1 MSYSHMFYGVDLT
14 RLKAVYGSKDE
25 RLIADVLKERAEEL
39 QNNDGFFEDELE
51 AGTIPNSE
59 AALREIVAGTIRKY
73 EGAEPLF
80 GYVLKILCEHI
91 GEFIGGGEV
100 AAIRD
105 HSYKSQLLA
114 SGVPIPIPY
123 TGQNFPE
130 IGFLASHEIPA
141 ELQRIDRAPPKA
153 KRSFKMT
160 LLSWLTRGLIGRQMS
175 DAEAVEDMQAYR
187 ATLQAALD
195 KGLSVVSFRH

>member
-1 MSYSHMFYGVDLT
+1 MFYALDLD

-25 RLIADVLKERAEEL
+25 RLIADVLKSQAEEL
-39 QNNDGFFEDELE
+39 QNNDGFFESECE
-51 AGTIPNSE
+51 SGVCPNSE
-59 AALREIVAGTIRKY
+59 TALREIVNGSIAHY
-73 EGAEPLF
+73 ERAEPMF
-80 GYVLKILCEHI
+80 GYVLKILCEHL

-105 HSYKSQLLA
+105 HPYKSQLLA

-123 TGQNFPE
+123 SGEDFPE
-130 IGFLASHEIPA
+130 IGFLAVHEIPA
-141 ELQRIDRAPPKA
+141 EIERIDRAPQKA
-153 KRSFKMT
+153 KRSFKLM
-160 LLSWLTRGLIGRQMS
+160 LLSWLTRGLIGRQMT
-175 DAEAVEDMQAYR
+175 DEEAVEDMQAYR